1 MTKLLFEK
9 YPILSAT
16 LGKDSALP
24 DIHVNSYIRANI
36 TVSDKVCDEDAKYI
50 GKGMISSLLP
60 YKISDS
66 YDRERKT
73 RDFNAAILE
82 NEHMRAVFLPEL
94 GGRLWSLYD
103 KKKERELLYKN
114 DVFQPCNLA
123 LRNAWFSGGVEWNVG
138 IKGHNPLTCAPLFA
152 QRLRGECGNDIL
164 RMYEF
169 ERIRGIVYIIEATL
183 KDDALLMNITIE
195 NTAERDT
202 PMYWWSNIAV
212 PETKGTRVVVPA
224 RAAFYCGYSDG
235 KYFLDKSSIPTIEG
249 KDVTYA
255 SSSQRSRDFFFDIP
269 NEREKWVAAIDEN
282 GKGLL
287 QLSDPILKGRKL
299 FVWGQ
304 HTGGRRWNEW
314 LSQDA
319 GAYIEIQAGLLKT
332 QLEHFVMEKQSV
344 INWRECYCAID
355 VDPSDIHGDFDRAD
369 ETVDAVARKRASL
382 LDPAIFK
389 IASEEPVSVYG
400 SGWGALENK
409 IRKTPIS
416 NICTFPDQSMDGEQ
430 ADWLSLLGGKGLPC
444 HPESEPIESYVVG
457 KSWIEL
463 MEGSQSEN
471 WYYYNQLGV
480 MRYADSDFHGA
491 AECFER
497 SIALSDNAWAR
508 RNLAMIQK
516 NIRGE
521 LDAAADNMLRAVE
534 LMPNYYQLTVECF
547 MALIRAAR
555 YNDLVELYTR
565 IPDGM
570 KQAGRILM
578 LLGEC
583 YSKMGEPEKA
593 SEIITADLIV
603 PDLMEGEYSL
613 SNIWIG
619 IYAQILAKER
629 GVSADSL
636 STEEVLKAYP
646 LPREID
652 FRMH

>member
-9 YPILSAT
+9 YPVPAAP
-16 LGKDSALP
+16 LGEDSALP

-36 TVSDKVCDEDAKYI
+36 ALSDRISAEDGRYI

-60 YKISDS
+60 YRISDGYS
-66 YDRERKT
+66 RERSV

-82 NEHMRAVFLPEL
+82 NEYMRAVFMPEL

-103 KKKERELLYKN
+103 KKKGRELLYKN

-152 QRLRGECGNDIL
+152 QRLYSDTGDEIL

-169 ERIRGIVYIIEATL
+169 ERIRKIVYIIEATL
-183 KDDALLMNITIE
+183 KQDALIMNVTIE
-195 NTAERDT
+195 NTSESKT

-212 PETKGTRVVVPA
+212 PETKGTRVIVPA
-224 RAAFYCGYSDG
+224 RAAFYCGYSEG
-235 KYFLDKSSIPTIEG
+235 RYLLDKGSVPEIDG

-255 SSSQRSRDFFFDIP
+255 SSSYRSRDFFFDIP
-269 NEREKWVAAIDEN
+269 TEREKWIAAIDEN

-319 GAYIEIQAGLLKT
+319 GNYVEIQAGLLKT
-332 QLEHFVMEKQSV
+332 QLEHFVMDGASV

-355 VDPSDIHGDFDRAD
+355 VDPSDVHGDFDRAD
-369 ETVDAVARKRASL
+369 ETVAAVARKRASL
-382 LDPAIFK
+382 LDPDIFR
-389 IASEEPVSVYG
+389 ISHADPISAYG

-409 IRKTPIS
+409 IRQTPIS
-416 NICTFPDQSMDGEQ
+416 NICVFPDDSMGSEQ
-430 ADWLSLLGGKGLPC
+430 EDWLSLLEGNRLPE
-444 HPESEPIESYVVG
+444 HDKSEPIRSYVVG
-457 KSWIEL
+457 KRWIEL
-463 MEGSQSEN
+463 MEGAPSED

-480 MRYADSDFHGA
+480 MRYADSDHDGA
-491 AECFER
+491 ADCFAR
-497 SIALSDNAWAR
+497 SIELSDNAWAR

-521 LDAAADNMLRAVE
+521 LDAASDNMLRAAE
-534 LMPNYYQLTVECF
+534 LLPDYSRLIVECF
-547 MALIRAAR
+547 MTLIRASR
-555 YNDLVELYTR
+555 YGDLVSLYDR
-565 IPDGM
+565 IPESV
-570 KQAGRILM
+570 QSSGRILM

-593 SEIITADLIV
+593 REIITADLVV

-613 SNIWIG
+613 SNIWID

-629 GVSADSL
+629 GVSVDSI
-636 STEEVLKAYP
+636 SSEEVLSVYP
-646 LPREID
+646 LPYEID